1 MAVEATGLLMQSR
14 MNSTLVP
21 ADRTATS
28 ALAQTDT
35 ARKLAPPP
43 KLAAAVLSPRPLTA
57 SLVTPVANTLAEP
70 TLELRSYSHQE
81 QMMMIGFRRDRDRW
95 EHPGASEYSVRAD
108 RIENL
113 LKQT

>member
-1 MAVEATGLLMQSR
+1 MQTVAVEATGLPMQFR
-14 MNSTLVP
+14 MSSTLVP

-28 ALAQTDT
+28 ALAQTAS

-43 KLAAAVLSPRPLTA
+43 KLAAAVLLPRPLTA
-57 SLVTPVANTLAEP
+57 SLVIPVANTLAEP
-70 TLELRSYSHQE
+70 TLTPRSCSHQE
-81 QMMMIGFRRDRDRW
+81 RISSCERERW
-95 EHPGASEYSVRAD
+95 KHPDASDYSVRAD